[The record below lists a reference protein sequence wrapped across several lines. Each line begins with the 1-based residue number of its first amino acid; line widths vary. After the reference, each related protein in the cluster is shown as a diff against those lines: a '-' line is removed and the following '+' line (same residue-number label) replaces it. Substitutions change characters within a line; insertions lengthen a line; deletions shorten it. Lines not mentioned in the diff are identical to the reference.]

1 MKFLPIFLGI
11 SFVLFA
17 QSTDGELP
25 LNQIQVIGTHNS
37 YSLPSDP
44 RVFELMMPRIQP
56 LLDGM
61 MKQMTPAMQARMKEE
76 HPNPLTADLRSALD
90 YIHPPIEA
98 QLRAGIRNLEI
109 DIYADPKGG
118 LFAEP
123 VAYKELRAKGAKD
136 LAPIYSE
143 SLREPGLKVLH
154 MAEIDF
160 RSQCP
165 TFRNC
170 LMLLKQWS
178 TANPTH
184 SPVFIMLETK
194 TPGLEMAI
202 PGAAKVLPFDAAT
215 YAEMDR
221 SIAEILGRD
230 HIFAPDDLRGT
241 YKTLEE
247 ATLAKNWP
255 RLSATRGKFVFIM
268 LAPGPA
274 STPYLEGHPNLEGRM
289 AFVDSQPG
297 QPHAAFLLI
306 DNALTD
312 PKRIPE
318 LVKKG
323 YLVRSRADIDTYE
336 GRQNE
341 TLRRDKTL
349 ESGAQIISTDY
360 VLAPNIFANTYQVAP
375 FPSGYRCNAVLA
387 ACKP

>member
-1 MKFLPIFLGI
+1 MKLLSIF
-11 SFVLFA
+11 FVLSASLLA
-17 QSTDGELP
+17 QNADGDLR

-37 YSLPSDP
+37 YSLPADP

-56 LLDGM
+56 MLDGM
-61 MKQMTPAMQARMKEE
+61 IKRMTPEMAARMKEE

-123 VAYKELRAKGAKD
+123 VAYKELRAKGVKD
-136 LAPIYSE
+136 LAPLYTD
-143 SLREPGLKVLH
+143 SLREPGLKVFH
-154 MAEIDF
+154 MAEMDF

-178 TANPTH
+178 TANPSH

-221 SIAEILGRD
+221 SIAEIIGRE
-230 HIFAPDDLRGT
+230 HVFAPDDLRGT

-255 RLSATRGKFVFIM
+255 KLSASRGKFIFVM

-274 STPYLEGHPNLEGRM
+274 AAPYLEGRPNLEGRM

-297 QPHAAFLLI
+297 QQHAAFLLI
-306 DNALTD
+306 DNALSD

-318 LVKKG
+318 MVKKG

-341 TLRRDKTL
+341 TRRRDKTL
-349 ESGAQIISTDY
+349 ESGAQILSTDY
-360 VLAPNIFANTYQVAP
+360 VLAPNIFGNTYQVAP
-375 FPSGYRCNAVLA
+375 FSGGYRCNPVLA
-387 ACKP
+387 GCKP